1 MRIQYTFQA
10 HAYIIS
16 SLHQEMPMIFG
27 KDTKKIELISNLDQ
41 IYSQLE
47 RKYLISPGDF
57 PELKK
62 MQASVYTS
70 WFIYL
75 FVVFFSMLLLV
86 LKLYKLN
93 D

>member
-1 MRIQYTFQA
+1 
-10 HAYIIS
+10 
-16 SLHQEMPMIFG
+16 MIFG
-27 KDTKKIELISNLDQ
+27 KDTKKIELISKLDK

-47 RKYLISPGDF
+47 QKYLISPGDF

-75 FVVFFSMLLLV
+75 
-86 LKLYKLN
+86 
-93 D
+93 